1 MSVNTE
7 EIYRSI
13 NQRIRN
19 NTHHV
24 GEPIMQLNL
33 IPLNET
39 DDPERPDF
47 VMQKQDIF
55 NLFQRYGRISEVILK
70 DKSTV
75 LIRFVNKVD
84 GVFAMKHLN
93 GYVIRPLQLRL

>member
-1 MSVNTE
+1 
-7 EIYRSI
+7 
-13 NQRIRN
+13 
-19 NTHHV
+19 
-24 GEPIMQLNL
+24 MQLNL

-39 DDPERPDF
+39 EDPERPNF

-55 NLFQRYGRISEVILK
+55 NLFQRYGRISDVILK

-75 LIRFVNKVD
+75 LIRFVNKID

-93 GYVIRPLQLRL
+93 GYVIHQLQLRL